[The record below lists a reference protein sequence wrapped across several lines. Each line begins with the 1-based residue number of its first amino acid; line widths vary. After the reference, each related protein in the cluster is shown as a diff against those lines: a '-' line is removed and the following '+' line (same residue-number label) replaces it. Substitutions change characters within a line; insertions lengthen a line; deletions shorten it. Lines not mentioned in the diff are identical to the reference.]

1 MRPQPLSFT
10 RLVHA
15 DWSVDRRKRFAAGAE
30 WSGGRWLVRAPVRVG
45 DDFVDRLMAG
55 PVLAGF
61 DFPIGLPDAYG
72 RRSGF
77 ADFRAAL
84 AGFGQGAWAD
94 FFTVAERV
102 EEVGLYRPFYPA
114 RALAGIRQAPFLAAH
129 GVATLDDLHRRCER
143 AHGTRRAAA
152 ALFWTLGGNQV
163 GKAALSGW
171 REVIRPA
178 LARGARLWPFDG
190 PLAGLAGTGWSGTVL
205 AECYPGEV
213 YDHLGCRFGGAESK
227 RRQEDRRRRAAP
239 ILDWAA
245 RHDVVFDL
253 PARAAILA
261 GFGPETTG
269 EDAFDALI
277 GLLGLIEVAAGR
289 RAPGPESDP
298 EICRFEG
305 WILGQ
310 AYSSRR

>member
-1 MRPQPLSFT
+1 MRPQPLSFP

-15 DWSVDRRKRFAAGAE
+15 DWSVDRRKRFAAEAV
-30 WSGGRWLVRAPVRVG
+30 WTGGTWRVQAPARVG
-45 DDFVDRLMAG
+45 DDFVDRLLAG

-72 RRSGF
+72 RNTGF

-84 AGFGQGAWAD
+84 AGFGEGEWAD
-94 FFTVAERV
+94 FFTVAARV
-102 EEVGLYRPFYPA
+102 EDVGLHRPFYPA
-114 RALAGIRQAPFLAAH
+114 RVEAGLRQAPFLAAH
-129 GVATLDDLHRRCER
+129 GVARLDELHRRCER
-143 AHGTRRAAA
+143 ANDGRRAAA

-190 PLAGLAGTGWSGTVL
+190 RLADLSGTVL

-213 YDHLGCRFGGAESK
+213 YDHLGCRFGAGESK
-227 RRQEDRRRRAAP
+227 RRQDDRRARAAP
-239 ILDWAA
+239 LLDWAA
-245 RHDVVFDL
+245 RHGVRFDR

-261 GFGPETTG
+261 GFGPEATG

-277 GLLGLIEVAAGR
+277 GLLGLIEVASGLR
-289 RAPGPESDP
+289 PPGPEDDP
-298 EICRFEG
+298 AVRRFEG